1 MFNGIPPSQNIG
13 IIRYIIYVNSVL
25 GLGVVG
31 RGGGGGGVDTPLPKM
46 CEPKH

>member
-1 MFNGIPPSQNIG
+1 MYGFIFGLKWSFINCFNGIPPSQNIG

-31 RGGGGGGVDTPLPKM
+31 RGGGG
-46 CEPKH
+46 